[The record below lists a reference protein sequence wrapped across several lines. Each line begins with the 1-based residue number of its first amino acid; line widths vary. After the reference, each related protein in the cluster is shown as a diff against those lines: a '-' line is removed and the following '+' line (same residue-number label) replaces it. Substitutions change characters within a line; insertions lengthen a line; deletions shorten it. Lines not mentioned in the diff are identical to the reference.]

1 MIFLDRGNEIEHPLG
16 RAWSVVKDF
25 GILKK
30 GLLTDY
36 GISLQLVSLLKEEAF
51 T

>member
-16 RAWSVVKDF
+16 RAWSVITDF

-30 GLLTDY
+30 SLLTDY
-36 GISLQLVSLLKEEAF
+36 GISLQLVSLLKEEAC